1 MVLPFDVF
9 RVVSAYARHLYVLQD
24 TYKLGDVA
32 AERVVAGPNLVPW
45 ILSRTCDLVRCCKDL
60 PTRKAFYIW
69 KIVQSH
75 CDPTVFFALG
85 GSAGVVY
92 SFPPLTELATLG
104 FRNAAWLVMETVP
117 DTERNLLV
125 LGFLDRLILFSVD
138 QRQTLSTVTC
148 ESSLRVPHIDLA
160 QMASVAFLNSTIG
173 AFVVGRHVQIFCIS
187 KNEIQ
192 ILHRIVGPRST
203 ARANPLARF
212 IKKAEPNQTYELFVY
227 DGLHWCRVFPN
238 AGRKKTHV
246 PGHDTPDRPKSPFFL
261 VRNRRLCHVGLWFRV
276 PLFASK
282 HSGALHVLHSERDC
296 QRCRLPSFLLDSG
309 PLPFHG
315 LGPASVRVSVA
326 ER

>member
-1 MVLPFDVF
+1 MVLPFDIF

-160 QMASVAFLNSTIG
+160 QMASLAFLNSTIG

-238 AGRKKTHV
+238 AGRKKRMFPAMTLRI
-246 PGHDTPDRPKSPFFL
+246 DRS
-261 VRNRRLCHVGLWFRV
+261 
-276 PLFASK
+276 
-282 HSGALHVLHSERDC
+282 LHSFWFGTEGFVMWDSGFGSR
-296 QRCRLPSFLLDSG
+296 FLLQNIREHSTSYTLNVIAKDAG
-309 PLPFHG
+309 CPRFFWILGHCRFTG
-315 LGPASVRVSVA
+315 LALLRFESA
-326 ER
+326 